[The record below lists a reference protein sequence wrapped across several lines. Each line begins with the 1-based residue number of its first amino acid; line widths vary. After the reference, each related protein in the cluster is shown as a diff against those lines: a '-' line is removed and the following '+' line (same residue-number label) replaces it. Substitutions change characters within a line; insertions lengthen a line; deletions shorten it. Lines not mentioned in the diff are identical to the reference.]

1 MSQSRRGD
9 DRVHLRL
16 GKQHGTMRQTKYR
29 GNGRVAANFLLN
41 LIFYNL
47 ISQTGLRRSRYGQ
60 RENAS
65 VSSSTKVRP
74 SVPTQA

>member
-16 GKQHGTMRQTKYR
+16 GKQHGTMRQTKHR

-47 ISQTGLRRSRYGQ
+47 IS
-60 RENAS
+60 NWVA
-65 VSSSTKVRP
+65 
-74 SVPTQA
+74 A